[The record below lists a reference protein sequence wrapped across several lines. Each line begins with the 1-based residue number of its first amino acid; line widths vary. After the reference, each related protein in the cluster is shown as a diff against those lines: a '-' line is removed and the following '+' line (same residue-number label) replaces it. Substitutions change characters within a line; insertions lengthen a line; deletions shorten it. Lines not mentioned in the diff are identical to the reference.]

1 MLTTKFDAAQRNV
14 KDEPVIQKEKEGH
27 KFLLSLKINDMLKLT
42 GVDKT
47 GKDISGYYRVQKLSK
62 GDNSDIQD
70 SIHQAVRQE
79 KKGKN

>member
-1 MLTTKFDAAQRNV
+1 MLTTKFDAAQRKV

-62 GDNSDIQD
+62 GIIVDIHTRMRSGNQ
-70 SIHQAVRQE
+70 RRNRF
-79 KKGKN
+79 KN

>member
-1 MLTTKFDAAQRNV
+1 MSQF
-14 KDEPVIQKEKEGH
+14 QKEKEGH

-62 GDNSDIQD
+62 GIS
-70 SIHQAVRQE
+70 AKTAYKE
-79 KKGKN
+79 